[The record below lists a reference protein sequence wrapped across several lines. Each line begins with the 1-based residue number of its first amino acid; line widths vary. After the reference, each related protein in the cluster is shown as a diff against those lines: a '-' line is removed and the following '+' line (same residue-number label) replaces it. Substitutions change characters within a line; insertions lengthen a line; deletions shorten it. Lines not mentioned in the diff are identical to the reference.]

1 MLENLIK
8 EYFLDSFCI
17 ENINTDMKNLE
28 IKIDN
33 IYNCLNN
40 TLNENQ
46 RKLLSQFDEL
56 LKI

>member
-8 EYFLDSFCI
+8 EYFLDFFCI
-17 ENINTDMKNLE
+17 ENINIDMKNLE

-40 TLNENQ
+40 ILNEN
-46 RKLLSQFDEL
+46 
-56 LKI
+56 